1 MWKVYFYT
9 CALYKEKLHGFRKHK
24 AKTINICHI
33 YVRKRV
39 IRSGS
44 IKFPVLQTV
53 LTPMADLVQTS
64 MKALLSEISC
74 VPLPLCDQRG
84 GSSCP
89 WGSRPFSR
97 QERNASRCPPLG
109 KWMGGLCTPSCPTNT
124 MVPPQSAVRQGGHL
138 KSFQ

>member
-1 MWKVYFYT
+1 M
-9 CALYKEKLHGFRKHK
+9 
-24 AKTINICHI
+24 
-33 YVRKRV
+33 
-39 IRSGS
+39 
-44 IKFPVLQTV
+44 LQTV

-64 MKALLSEISC
+64 MKALLSEISR

-124 MVPPQSAVRQGGHL
+124 MVPPQSAVRQGEHL
-138 KSFQ
+138 KSYQETWIYHKIEGRQDVIKTFFIDKSNGLGNRQSQRKPSL